1 MHLVGLL
8 SAAIT
13 VYMVII
19 FVRVLFSWLPAEH
32 RANDFYRFL
41 RAITEPILGP
51 LSRIIPPVGG
61 LDLSP
66 IVALLLLQVLKTLIA
81 R

>member
-1 MHLVGLL
+1 MQLTGLL

-19 FVRVLFSWLPAEH
+19 FIRVLFSWLPPEH
-32 RANDFYRFL
+32 RANEFYRFL
-41 RAITEPILGP
+41 HAITEPVLAP
-51 LSRIIPPVGG
+51 LSRIIPAVGG
-61 LDLSP
+61 LDFSP
-66 IVALLLLQVLKTLIA
+66 LVALLLLQLLKALIS

>member
-13 VYMVII
+13 VYMAII
-19 FVRVLFSWLPAEH
+19 FIRVLSSWLPAEH
-32 RANDFYRFL
+32 RANEFYRFL
-41 RAITEPILGP
+41 HAITEPILAP

-61 LDLSP
+61 LDFSP
-66 IVALLLLQVLKTLIA
+66 LVALLLLQVLKMVIA